1 MNDTIYISKD
11 DLIKFFKY
19 MPDTDAL
26 WADPTNYEHAKKIID
41 TLPLTK
47 EKYIEQATIYEI
59 LDNLSNEGKLDLE
72 LDDAYDL
79 VDMLPSVR
87 FIDSLDKDIVLREDI
102 VAAFETMFEEQQIM
116 VGSPDYDYIMK
127 FIKGIPNAKLEV

>member
-1 MNDTIYISKD
+1 MNDTIYVSKD

-26 WADPTNYEHAKKIID
+26 WVDPTNYEHAKKIID

-59 LDNLSNEGKLDLE
+59 LDNLSDEGKLDLE

-116 VGSPDYDYIMK
+116 VGSPDYDYIMQ